1 MPLKLNWQDL
11 SVYSVQ
17 FISVAQSCLT
27 LCDPMDCSIPGF
39 YMVAYVCMGKCW
51 CTHMW
56 EYAHLGMYTV
66 KSCCSVTKSCLTLQ
80 PHWLHHARLLS
91 PPLSLSLLKFMS
103 IELVMLSNH
112 LICCPLLLLP
122 SIFPRIRGFSNDSAL
137 CIRWPKDW
145 SFSFSVSPSNEYSGW
160 FPLGLTCLI
169 CMVCMDITVCLSI
182 YLLKDIGLLLS
193 WQLWIKLL
201 WTFLCRY
208 LYGPQFS
215 NQMGKY

>member
-1 MPLKLNWQDL
+1 MDTA
-11 SVYSVQ
+11 V
-17 FISVAQSCLT
+17 VAQ
-27 LCDPMDCSIPGF
+27 
-39 YMVAYVCMGKCW
+39 
-51 CTHMW
+51 
-56 EYAHLGMYTV
+56 
-66 KSCCSVTKSCLTLQ
+66 
-80 PHWLHHARLLS
+80 LLS
-91 PPLSLSLLKFMS
+91 HVWLFVTPWTAARKAPLFFSLWEFAQIHVHWVGDAIQPAPPA
-103 IELVMLSNH
+103 
-112 LICCPLLLLP
+112 
-122 SIFPRIRGFSNDSAL
+122 SIFPSIRVFSNDSAL

>member
-1 MPLKLNWQDL
+1 
-11 SVYSVQ
+11 
-17 FISVAQSCLT
+17 
-27 LCDPMDCSIPGF
+27 MDCSIPGF

-112 LICCPLLLLP
+112 LILYCPLLLLP
-122 SIFPRIRGFSNDSAL
+122 SIILSIRVFSSESTL
-137 CIRWPKDW
+137 CIRWPKYW
-145 SFSFSVSPSNEYSGW
+145 SFSFSISPSNEFWELISFRIDW
-160 FPLGLTCLI
+160 FNLFADQGTLKSLLQHHNSKALI
-169 CMVCMDITVCLSI
+169 LQCSAFFMV
-182 YLLKDIGLLLS
+182 
-193 WQLWIKLL
+193 
-201 WTFLCRY
+201 
-208 LYGPQFS
+208 
-215 NQMGKY
+215 